1 MKKDIHPQMHEVTAK
16 CNCGFEITIMTTRP
30 GDLSLEVCSRCHP
43 LFTGKQKLVDTSGQ
57 VEKFRRRFGRT
68 G

>member
-1 MKKDIHPQMHEVTAK
+1 MKKDIHPQLHEVAAK
-16 CNCGFEITIMTTRP
+16 CTCGFEMKVVSTRA